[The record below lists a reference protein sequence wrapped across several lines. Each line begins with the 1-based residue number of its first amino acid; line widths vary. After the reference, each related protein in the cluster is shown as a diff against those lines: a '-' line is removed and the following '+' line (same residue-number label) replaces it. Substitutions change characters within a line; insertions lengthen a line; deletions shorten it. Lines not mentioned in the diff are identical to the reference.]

1 MEKDTNI
8 KRGITEFPMNR
19 ESPFLDNLVFPTRR
33 TTIALAKSQDKGL
46 LDKVTGEIDD
56 TLFIATKRD
65 LDKEEFVKIFQSE
78 LKTIFDLS
86 KKALKVLSYFMNVSG
101 FGDELDFDIEDCLEF
116 TGYSSKQTIVDSIVE
131 LLDKEIVARGKNP
144 YKYYANPKIFYKG
157 DRIVLISDYRLKK
170 KGDISAA
177 NQMNLFESSSSK

>member
-1 MEKDTNI
+1 MGNDTI
-8 KRGITEFPMNR
+8 TKKGITEFPMNR

-56 TLFIATKRD
+56 SLFIATKRD

-78 LKTIFDLS
+78 LRNIFDLS
-86 KKALKVLSYFMNVSG
+86 KSALKVLSYFMSVSG
-101 FGDELDFDIEDCLEF
+101 FSDELDFDVEDCLEF
-116 TGYSSKQTIVDSIVE
+116 TNYTSKQTIINSIVE

-144 YKYYANPKIFYKG
+144 YKYYANPRIFYKG

-170 KGDISAA
+170 KGDLTAA
-177 NQMNLFESSSSK
+177 NQMSLFESNGSK